1 MARLLQDTGSVLI
14 TSRPCEATWQG
25 LKNATVQKN
34 GIATG
39 SSTDMLQVRSVSK
52 NFGGVQAVD
61 HVSFTVEANEI
72 HGLIG
77 PNGAGK
83 TTMINLISGL
93 LSLTAGEIEVDGTR
107 IDQLPAEQR
116 ARLGVARTFQNLR
129 LFPNL
134 SVRRN
139 IEVAEIHQRRAGKI
153 DQELIDDAIDL
164 FHLRDVLDATP
175 DSLSYGQMRRL
186 EIVRA
191 LGLRPKVLMLDEP
204 AAGMNPEETDEL
216 FGNLTWLRERH
227 PCAILLIDHDLK
239 FIMSACEKLTVMNM
253 GSLLASGLPKDV
265 TADPAVINAYLGHN
279 NNE

>member
-1 MARLLQDTGSVLI
+1 
-14 TSRPCEATWQG
+14 
-25 LKNATVQKN
+25 
-34 GIATG
+34 
-39 SSTDMLQVRSVSK
+39 MLEVRGVSK
-52 NFGGVQAVD
+52 NFGGVQAVNS
-61 HVSFTVEANEI
+61 VSLSVRFNEI

-93 LSLTAGEIEVDGTR
+93 LTLTEGEIEVDGVR
-107 IDQLPAEQR
+107 IDTLPPEQR

-129 LFPNL
+129 LFPNI

-139 IEVAEIHQRRAGKI
+139 IEVAEIQSQRAGTAN
-153 DQELIDDAIDL
+153 DGLIEDAIDL

-175 DSLSYGQMRRL
+175 TSLPYGQMRRL

-191 LGLRPKVLMLDEP
+191 LALRPKLLMLDEP
-204 AAGMNPEETDEL
+204 AAGMNPQETAEL

-239 FIMSACEKLTVMNM
+239 FIMSACETLTVMNM

-265 TADPAVINAYLGHN
+265 TADPDVINAYLGQSN
-279 NNE
+279 

>member
-1 MARLLQDTGSVLI
+1 
-14 TSRPCEATWQG
+14 
-25 LKNATVQKN
+25 
-34 GIATG
+34 
-39 SSTDMLQVRSVSK
+39 MLQVRDVSK

-61 HVSFTVEANEI
+61 HVSFTVEACEI

-93 LSLTAGEIEVDGTR
+93 LRPTAGEIEVDGERVET
-107 IDQLPAEQR
+107 LPAEQR
-116 ARLGVARTFQNLR
+116 ARMGVARTFQNLR

-139 IEVAEIHQRRAGKI
+139 IEVAEIQNRHVGSG
-153 DQELIDDAIDL
+153 DDGLIEDAIDL
-164 FHLRDVLDATP
+164 FHLRDVLDAAP

-191 LGLRPKVLMLDEP
+191 LALRPKVLMLDEP
-204 AAGMNPEETDEL
+204 AAGMNPEETEEL
-216 FGNLTWLRERH
+216 FCNLTWLRERH

-265 TADPAVINAYLGHN
+265 TGNPEVINAYLGHN
-279 NNE
+279 DNT